1 MVHLHRTCRHKRN
14 NLRYNLGDINS
25 TEQSMQQDEFQALVK
40 SLCEQ
45 KTLPQAL
52 DMLKVFED
60 QDIAEAALSL
70 VGQFALAEVDGEQ
83 RIYHVVLQE
92 NEQGE
97 EEEFVEHIMNE
108 GDDVIKFVAW
118 FFETMFEVKQKE
130 TYLAA
135 GKTYKQPKR
144 G

>member
-25 TEQSMQQDEFQALVK
+25 TEKSMQQDEFQALVK

-52 DMLKVFED
+52 DMLKVCED